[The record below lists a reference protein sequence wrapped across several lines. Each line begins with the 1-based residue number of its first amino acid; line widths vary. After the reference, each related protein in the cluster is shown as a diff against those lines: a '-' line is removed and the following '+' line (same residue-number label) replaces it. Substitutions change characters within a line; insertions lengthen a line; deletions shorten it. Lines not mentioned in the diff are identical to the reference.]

1 MMVTKIIE
9 VVVMAQRHRCLSL
22 LVTKYG
28 RIALSMAQHLTKLI
42 SLVPKPKKKKKVIGT
57 VSQNGKNRNVPG
69 R

>member
-42 SLVPKPKKKKKVIGT
+42 SLVPKAKKKKVIGT